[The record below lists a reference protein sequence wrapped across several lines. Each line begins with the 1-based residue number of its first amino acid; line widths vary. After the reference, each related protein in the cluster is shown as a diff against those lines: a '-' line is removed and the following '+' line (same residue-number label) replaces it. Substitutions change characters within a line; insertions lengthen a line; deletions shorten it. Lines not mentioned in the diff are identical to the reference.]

1 MQKFGKKHQHFVW
14 DEMAFWSAKPEAV
27 ENYIRNKRALIAI
40 ADINGVS
47 SFHFLQP
54 CLFWGVEKKMGP
66 TEEQA
71 LHNIRQKAPKLVS
84 EAPVYFETLLRSFEE
99 LQNEVDSPNNLWR
112 SRHKVWDSTS
122 WLSNIDQDL
131 YADPIH
137 LNDDGQSILA
147 QRIADKIS
155 LYLTKSRCKGA

>member
-1 MQKFGKKHQHFVW
+1 
-14 DEMAFWSAKPEAV
+14 
-27 ENYIRNKRALIAI
+27 
-40 ADINGVS
+40 
-47 SFHFLQP
+47 
-54 CLFWGVEKKMGP
+54 LFWGVEKKMGP

-155 LYLTKSRCKGA
+155 LYLTKNRCKGA